1 MANSIGPS
9 LWTVKGL
16 MGAVFNGKPFV
27 VNGLYMQAH
36 NGLPGSDGTAN
47 VIADTDRQVPSFSEG
62 DDNAFVQTIGAPME
76 YTLGEIADLSVSHFS
91 LWTAL
96 SGGDFVW
103 NLVATKPI
111 PVVEGDLLIISDGVT
126 LQLDGW
132 V

>member
-9 LWTVKGL
+9 LWCVKGW
-16 MGAVFNGKPFV
+16 MGATFNGKPFV
-27 VNGLYMQAH
+27 INGLYMQAH
-36 NGLPGSDGTAN
+36 NGLPGADGDDF
-47 VIADTDRQVPSFSEG
+47 VIADTDRQVPSFSEV
-62 DDNAFVQTIGAPME
+62 DDNGFVQTIGAPME
-76 YTLGEIADLSVSHFS
+76 YAIGEVTDLSVTHFS

-103 NLVATKPI
+103 NLTATKPI